1 MAMLDGLQGVR
12 SAVCSQFTMYPHSW
26 WVNRVKVRL
35 PVPQLL
41 QAVGIPSLSPNTKP
55 TLFNQIIDIALWP
68 VPVPHDERCG
78 SALCRYLNLVYGMT
92 HHHAQ
97 LNFETHRKLVASF
110 GVGNILSI
118 KHLGLI
124 FRKGRVVNSEGEDIY
139 LEHPERLAIPIHFL
153 VGKSNTMFFPS
164 TTHET
169 LYWLRRH
176 NYPPTLYTI
185 NELENY
191 AHLDC
196 FIGENAA
203 RDVFP
208 LVLENLEAHQP
219 TMSEA
224 SLGAQ

>member
-1 MAMLDGLQGVR
+1 MLDGLEDVR

-26 WVNRVKVRL
+26 WFNRAKVRL

-41 QAVGIPSLSPNTKP
+41 HACGIRSLSPNTEG
-55 TLFNQIIDIALWP
+55 TLFNKIIDIALWP
-68 VPVPHDERCG
+68 VPVPQDERCG

-92 HHHAQ
+92 HHHAR
-97 LNFETHRKLVASF
+97 LNDATHRELVYSF

-124 FRKGRVVNSEGEDIY
+124 FRKGRVVNSRGEDAY

-153 VGKSNTMFFPS
+153 VGKRNTMFYPD
-164 TTHET
+164 TTQDTVH
-169 LYWLRRH
+169 WLRRS
-176 NYPPTLYTI
+176 NYPPSLYTVQ
-185 NELENY
+185 EFDDY

-203 RDVFP
+203 EEVFP
-208 LVLENLEAHQP
+208 AILEQLDAHQAA
-219 TMSEA
+219 TRQAVS
-224 SLGAQ
+224 